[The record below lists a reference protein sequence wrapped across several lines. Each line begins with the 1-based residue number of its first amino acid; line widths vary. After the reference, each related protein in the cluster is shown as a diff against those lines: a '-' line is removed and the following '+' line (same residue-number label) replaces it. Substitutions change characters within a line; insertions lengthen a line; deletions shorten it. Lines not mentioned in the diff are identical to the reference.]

1 MGNYILK
8 NKKLIISVLASL
20 FVISVVFFGP
30 YFFIKGLV
38 GLDIND
44 FNDNRLP
51 PINGEC
57 YFDQYSFKN
66 WSEKNIGQTYEIRY
80 KYKFI
85 DIEDAFQDI
94 KCLGKV
100 YGSNYIQGE
109 EI

>member
-20 FVISVVFFGP
+20 FVISLVFFGP

-38 GLDIND
+38 GLDIYD
-44 FNDNRLP
+44 FNDKRLP

-66 WSEKNIGQTYEIRY
+66 WSEKNLA
-80 KYKFI
+80 KLMKF
-85 DIEDAFQDI
+85 DINI
-94 KCLGKV
+94 
-100 YGSNYIQGE
+100 Y
-109 EI
+109 